1 MWLPL
6 LICGALVAA
15 WCHALRLREL
25 AVAHARNLCKQHGLQ
40 LLDDS
45 VGLRRMRVHR
55 THRGWRVVREY
66 HFEISAGG
74 NDRRGANITV
84 VDGRIV
90 RSSLPAPAAYP
101 PASGSTID
109 GGSGLPRA
117 QVAGAATNGNVVPI
131 ARGRRTLN

>member
-6 LICGALVAA
+6 LVCGALVAA
-15 WCHALRLREL
+15 WYHALRLRER
-25 AVAHARNLCKQHGLQ
+25 AVAHARELCQQHGLQ

-45 VGLRRMRVHR
+45 VGLRRLRLHR
-55 THRGWRVVREY
+55 ARGGWRVVREY

-74 NDRRGANITV
+74 NDRRGASITL

-101 PASGSTID
+101 PPVGATID
-109 GGSGLPRA
+109 AGSGA
-117 QVAGAATNGNVVPI
+117 AGTNVVPI
-131 ARGRRTLN
+131 TRARRTLN